1 MSQRA
6 SLRRSLTALFK
17 RGESALA
24 SETANPTELKAV
36 LALLDQKGARLT
48 QMDDSV
54 MNNLHAT
61 LSGQELEVATDSEF
75 NSCEEYQERYTLL
88 RAQLVDALKSP
99 GAEASSSPPR
109 PASATESSSM
119 SSSVSIGV
127 KLPEFRI
134 EPFDGSNPIMF
145 PTFIDSFLTMID
157 ANPNIS
163 DVQKFALFKDSLR
176 GQPRMMIEGLLCTGS
191 NYQLALKTIQ
201 EHYGDPNL
209 LVGLYV
215 HRLHQLAPV
224 TSPASSEYANLIF
237 SFEQSFSQL
246 VNLIASIHE
255 AERREVPTTSTA
267 SPWIGTAD
275 ERVISFFLA
284 PHLLSRLPSST
295 TLRWLD
301 RNSSPMDRFNFRA
314 LIQFLKEDVRSR
326 KSCQM
331 LMGDGVSRPRAVRPA
346 PPPHRSSPFRRPAK
360 RGGPPPS
367 SANMFAVA
375 PTDAPALEQDTE
387 VSPAGEALALV
398 ANLRSDHNSEKR
410 VKLKLPFVCVAKCK
424 QQKKEHLLVK
434 CAEFLSASHQ
444 EKTLAL
450 SNMKRCLICFSQEH
464 PTLKCVKPK
473 CKRCGQSHNTVL
485 CKLTKSA
492 EPASPPQD
500 DSLPRLRQA
509 LALSLGESHVAVEA
523 SAPKSLLQ
531 LISLRLSSTD
541 GRRSK
546 VINGLMDSG
555 SSHSFVTTSVAKE
568 LKLKP
573 EFYTTFRLST
583 FGGKLV
589 DFESAQT
596 PCVLSSLSGN
606 EFKLTLKPF
615 TSDALSNLQ
624 IPPKEIQPK
633 QHLLNANVAIPEVY
647 TETISPDII
656 LGADVFFEL
665 VTGNVVRGSPL
676 AVETRLGWTLYG
688 HLDNTVSQPE
698 TKGHS
703 LLTVAADD
711 GSNLW
716 RLESVGINGS
726 PHERDEFPDPEFVN
740 GKLQVR
746 LPFLS
751 DVRPAS
757 NFASAKKRADSL
769 LKRLT
774 AEQLHE
780 YDSVFARD
788 LERGTIEKL
797 DECDVS
803 EGFFL
808 PHRAVFRPNKAL
820 RIVFNASCRSNES
833 KRSLNDSLDQGAP
846 MNNDLVNVLLR
857 FRQGKYAQSCDVSKA
872 FHCLLVHPDDR
883 KWLRFVWKNEIW
895 QHLKLAFGVTASP
908 TLLAHSLRFVFAQLD
923 DKKLAEAL
931 TNQLYVDDLLHSHD
945 TMEELNEFREKVDK
959 IFGVIDMQLI
969 HNKDSRPLGIVWD
982 RENDTL
988 SIDVSKRELPSKLT
1002 RRNLLS
1008 YLSSFFDPL
1017 GWLQPAVLPLKLLF
1031 QKSWSL
1037 PQIGW
1042 DDTLPEEFSE
1052 QWKAWALSLPVE
1064 SPSVPRWILL
1074 SKDATWEL
1082 HCFSDASQSAAGVAI
1097 YSVVDGQARLLYS
1110 RSRLNPLKV
1119 SLTIPKGEL
1128 VAFLLATRA
1137 ALLICSQLKKP
1148 LSCTFW
1154 TDATTVIHWLGR
1166 KGSSLRSE
1174 VFVKNRIQQIHDI
1187 FRQLPNISVRYIDT
1201 SLNPADR
1208 ASRGVSFEELSA
1220 SDWFTGPSFL
1230 SLPQEQWPIA
1240 PPDVSTLTPEK
1251 MGISEAQVCF
1261 VADPPA
1267 PPHPACYSSL
1277 RKLVSVTAMC
1287 LGFIARLRQKVARRN
1302 GNVDNTALP
1311 LLADVG
1317 AYGSP
1322 EAKRR
1327 ALFVWIRKA
1336 QEEAFSEDF
1345 DSLQQGLPLSRQ
1357 SPLWSLNPTWDLQ
1370 LKCIVVNPRY
1380 GGQLV
1385 LLPRRAAV
1393 TRLIVL
1399 QIHECLCHANVT
1411 ATLAEARV
1419 SYWIPQG
1426 NAAVKSILHFCL
1438 PCRQKKQLPFSPP
1451 EGALASFRITPAPA
1465 FQTFGLDHVG
1475 AFQSPSAP

>member
-1 MSQRA
+1 
-6 SLRRSLTALFK
+6 
-17 RGESALA
+17 
-24 SETANPTELKAV
+24 
-36 LALLDQKGARLT
+36 
-48 QMDDSV
+48 
-54 MNNLHAT
+54 
-61 LSGQELEVATDSEF
+61 
-75 NSCEEYQERYTLL
+75 
-88 RAQLVDALKSP
+88 
-99 GAEASSSPPR
+99 
-109 PASATESSSM
+109 
-119 SSSVSIGV
+119 
-127 KLPEFRI
+127 
-134 EPFDGSNPIMF
+134 
-145 PTFIDSFLTMID
+145 
-157 ANPNIS
+157 
-163 DVQKFALFKDSLR
+163 
-176 GQPRMMIEGLLCTGS
+176 
-191 NYQLALKTIQ
+191 
-201 EHYGDPNL
+201 
-209 LVGLYV
+209 
-215 HRLHQLAPV
+215 
-224 TSPASSEYANLIF
+224 
-237 SFEQSFSQL
+237 
-246 VNLIASIHE
+246 
-255 AERREVPTTSTA
+255 
-267 SPWIGTAD
+267 
-275 ERVISFFLA
+275 
-284 PHLLSRLPSST
+284 
-295 TLRWLD
+295 
-301 RNSSPMDRFNFRA
+301 
-314 LIQFLKEDVRSR
+314 
-326 KSCQM
+326 
-331 LMGDGVSRPRAVRPA
+331 
-346 PPPHRSSPFRRPAK
+346 
-360 RGGPPPS
+360 
-367 SANMFAVA
+367 
-375 PTDAPALEQDTE
+375 
-387 VSPAGEALALV
+387 
-398 ANLRSDHNSEKR
+398 
-410 VKLKLPFVCVAKCK
+410 
-424 QQKKEHLLVK
+424 
-434 CAEFLSASHQ
+434 
-444 EKTLAL
+444 
-450 SNMKRCLICFSQEH
+450 
-464 PTLKCVKPK
+464 
-473 CKRCGQSHNTVL
+473 
-485 CKLTKSA
+485 
-492 EPASPPQD
+492 
-500 DSLPRLRQA
+500 
-509 LALSLGESHVAVEA
+509 
-523 SAPKSLLQ
+523 
-531 LISLRLSSTD
+531 
-541 GRRSK
+541 
-546 VINGLMDSG
+546 MDSG

-1128 VAFLLATRA
+1128 VAFLLVTRA

-1277 RKLVSVTAMC
+1277 RKLVSVTALC

-1475 AFQSPSAP
+1475 AFQSRDGVKYWLLVFTCAKTRAVQVYPVCSLAHDETERVVRRFLATYVAPFTQVKIFSDNALGFVKLAKARFPLHVVLWRFIPPRCPENGGFYEILNKVLKRSLRAAFGHQPLKLSDVEVVVREISSIINSRPLLPTPADLHEDPVITPNHFLFGLRPPIWVSPSRDNLSLSNRFVARSLQASYFWKRWLRSYLPSLTRWHRKRASELPKIGDVVLLTEPHPDAKNRYPLARILQLFPGKDGVPRRALVSSRGKSQHRLLSHLVPLEIPSSPSGQ